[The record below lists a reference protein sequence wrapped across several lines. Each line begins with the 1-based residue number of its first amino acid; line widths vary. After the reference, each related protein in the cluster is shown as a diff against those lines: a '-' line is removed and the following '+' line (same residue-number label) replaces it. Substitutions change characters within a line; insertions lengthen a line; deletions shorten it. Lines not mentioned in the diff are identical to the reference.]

1 MKELKGTQT
10 EKNLQEA
17 FAGESMAR
25 MKYTFFAEVAKKEGY
40 EQIADIFM
48 ETAHNEK
55 EHAELW
61 YKALGLVGDTAQN
74 LISAAAGE
82 NYEWTTM
89 YANFAKT
96 AREEGFPEIA
106 VKMELVAQIE
116 KQHEIRYKKLLEN
129 IQNNKVFEKDEE
141 VVWICRNC
149 GHIFKGK
156 KVPEKCPVCGYPKA
170 YFEVKA
176 ENY

>member
-129 IQNNKVFEKDEE
+129 IRNNKVFEKDEE
-141 VVWICRNC
+141 VVWISRNC

-156 KVPEKCPVCGYPKA
+156 KVPEKCPVCGYPK
-170 YFEVKA
+170 
-176 ENY
+176 

>member
-10 EKNLQEA
+10 EKNLKEA

-25 MKYTFFAEVAKKEGY
+25 TKYTFFASVAKKAGY
-40 EQIADIFM
+40 EQIADIFLS
-48 ETAHNEK
+48 TAANEK

-61 YKALGLVGDTAQN
+61 YKALGLIGDTSEN

-89 YANFAKT
+89 YADFAKT

-106 VKMELVAQIE
+106 TRMEMVAKIE
-116 KQHEIRYKKLLEN
+116 KEHEERYKKLLEN
-129 IQNNKVFEKDEE
+129 VQNDKVFERDEE
-141 VVWICRNC
+141 QVWICRNC

-156 KVPEKCPVCGYPKA
+156 KAPKECPVCAHPKA
-170 YFEVKA
+170 YFELRA